1 MEAGIMLDN
10 PMKIEGFRLLA
21 LRSAMKMEVRYG
33 FKATSRSKGNPFKIA
48 KLEYGI
54 KGRTK
59 EEIFN
64 NFNAFLEQTLGM

>member
-1 MEAGIMLDN
+1 MEGMIMLDN
-10 PMKIEGFRLLA
+10 PMQIEGFRLLA
-21 LRSAMKMEVRYG
+21 LRSAMKLEVRHG
-33 FKATSRSKGNPFKIA
+33 IKATSRSKGNPFKIA

-64 NFNAFLEQTLGM
+64 NFNEFLEQVLGM

>member
-1 MEAGIMLDN
+1 MEAGIMLDT
-10 PMKIEGFRLLA
+10 PVKIEGFRLLA

-33 FKATSRSKGNPFKIA
+33 LKATSRSKGNPFKIA

-64 NFNAFLEQTLGM
+64 NFNAFVEQTLDM